1 MMRLNKAAPYPGMVE
16 HYQILITG
24 GSQYRKNGRLSALCL
39 PGYWVIGAES
49 GPSLKGPLGKEPVF
63 YTRIDYDIADDELRG
78 V

>member
-24 GSQYRKNGRLSALCL
+24 GSQYRKNGGFSALYL
-39 PGYWVIGAES
+39 RILFGDWRGIRAG
-49 GPSLKGPLGKEPVF
+49 LKGPLGKEPVL
-63 YTRIDYDIADDELRG
+63 YAGIDHDIADDELRG